1 MATKPKRSR
10 LREAIVE
17 MADDM
22 HRLGIIDDAKHR
34 KITMRDVDAAV
45 TPVAEPLSGADI
57 RGMRE
62 RARVSQA
69 VFARTL
75 NLSVGYVSQL
85 ERGAKQPSGPV
96 VVLLDVIR
104 RKGLEGIL

>member
-1 MATKPKRSR
+1 MATTIVRSR

-22 HRLGIIDDAKHR
+22 HRLGIIDDARHR
-34 KITMRDVDAAV
+34 KIGMRDVDAAAA
-45 TPVAEPLSGADI
+45 PAAEPLRGADI

-62 RARVSQA
+62 RAHLSQA

-96 VVLLDVIR
+96 VVLLDVVQ
-104 RKGLEGIL
+104 RKGLEAIL

>member
-1 MATKPKRSR
+1 MATKIERSR
-10 LREAIVE
+10 RREAIVE
-17 MADDM
+17 IADDM
-22 HRLGIIDDAKHR
+22 HRLGIIGDAKHR
-34 KITMRDVDAAV
+34 KIGMRDVDAAGA
-45 TPVAEPLSGADI
+45 PVAEPLSGADI

-62 RARVSQA
+62 RAHLSQA

-85 ERGAKQPSGPV
+85 ERGAKRPSGPE

-104 RKGLEGIL
+104 RKGLEAIL

>member
-1 MATKPKRSR
+1 MAARVKRSR

-22 HRLGIIDDAKHR
+22 HRLGIIGDAKHR
-34 KITMRDVDAAV
+34 KIGMRVVDAVVA
-45 TPVAEPLSGADI
+45 PVIEPRSGADI
-57 RGMRE
+57 RGIRQ
-62 RARVSQA
+62 RARLSQA
-69 VFARTL
+69 AFARTL
-75 NLSVGYVSQL
+75 NLTVLYVSQL
-85 ERGAKQPSGPV
+85 MRGVKQPSGPV

>member
-1 MATKPKRSR
+1 MATTIVRSR

-17 MADDM
+17 MADDRL
-22 HRLGIIDDAKHR
+22 RLGIIADAKHR
-34 KITMRDVDAAV
+34 KITMRDVQTAAASV
-45 TPVAEPLSGADI
+45 EEPLSEADI

-62 RARVSQA
+62 RAHLSQA

>member
-1 MATKPKRSR
+1 MATTIVRSR

-17 MADDM
+17 MADDRL
-22 HRLGIIDDAKHR
+22 RLGIIDDAKHR
-34 KITMRDVDAAV
+34 KITMRDVGAAV

-75 NLSVGYVSQL
+75 NLSVGICRRWS
-85 ERGAKQPSGPV
+85 RGAKQPSGPV

-104 RKGLEGIL
+104 RKGLEAIL